1 MALRRKLIRVGALIL
16 ASSVMFAACSS
27 KTDRRDRDD
36 DEEEVT
42 ETSERVIETSEEPS
56 ETRPPET
63 AVTET
68 SEAPVVVDEA
78 AMTAAYAAILE
89 EYEPYLR
96 LVQDALYSGVPPCAY
111 YDITGDGLPELII
124 QYASDAE
131 RGYSGEP
138 GYFMCADM
146 RFFTYDFGAGEV
158 VEMLH
163 VQNTALN
170 AGGGFNA
177 DAVVLDNGNVIVTT
191 GWGDEDSEYFID
203 EYEVQGN
210 ELVQVNELYHGEF
223 LRGEG
228 DDWYYEE
235 EYEFNDASISEA
247 DYNGYVDSYVS
258 SFSEVLTYD
267 PFYYSDWY
275 QSTSWSD
282 AVISSDSAMFTYDEL
297 YSMLVN

>member
-1 MALRRKLIRVGALIL
+1 MALRRKFIRVGALIL

-42 ETSERVIETSEEPS
+42 ETSERVVETSEEPS
-56 ETRPPET
+56 ETRPSET

-124 QYASDAE
+124 QYASDEE
-131 RGYSGEP
+131 RGYSGMTDS
-138 GYFMCADM
+138 FMCADM
-146 RFFTYDFGAGEV
+146 RFFTYDFDAGEV

-163 VQNTALN
+163 VENTALN

-210 ELVQVNELYHGEF
+210 ELVQINDLYYGEF
-223 LRGEG
+223 LQEDG
-228 DDWYYEE
+228 DDYYYANEYELNGTAISEE
-235 EYEFNDASISEA
+235 EYT
-247 DYNGYVDSYVS
+247 GYVDAYAG
-258 SFSEVLTYD
+258 SFTAVLTYN
-267 PFYYSDWY
+267 PFYCSDWY
-275 QSTSWSD
+275 QPNTWSEGVLST
-282 AVISSDSAMFTYDEL
+282 DSAMYSYDDL
-297 YSMLVN
+297 HSMLVN